1 MPRQF
6 ETENNI
12 RQQDLE
18 ELVNNSS
25 EAEKS
30 CEIKK
35 RVIKARKIQEE
46 RYKIIFL
53 FFAILILVIICL

>member
-18 ELVNNSS
+18 ELVNNSVFD
-25 EAEKS
+25 KFRDKTVL
-30 CEIKK
+30 ITVK
-35 RVIKARKIQEE
+35 
-46 RYKIIFL
+46 L
-53 FFAILILVIICL
+53 FWHFCVQIE